1 MLGGVLT
8 GDGEMGGD
16 LTGDGVMGGDLTADG
31 DEVEVVREVVGGD
44 VVMGGVIEEEVVMG
58 AVVEGVVVA
67 GRLLGGGDWTHLVR
81 WPVGG
86 GGRGTAPAGPAL
98 EAPALDVLLVVV
110 VGGEVVVVGVAV
122 LRVGLR
128 DMLLEGEV
136 MCPDGGVGRDGGE
149 EVLGGAT
156 PVTLFLERTV
166 DRFLADRLMLLVASV
181 GGVTGDGAD
190 GGGGGGGGADGDGA
204 ELGVICMGE

>member
-1 MLGGVLT
+1 M
-8 GDGEMGGD
+8 
-16 LTGDGVMGGDLTADG
+16 
-31 DEVEVVREVVGGD
+31 
-44 VVMGGVIEEEVVMG
+44 
-58 AVVEGVVVA
+58 
-67 GRLLGGGDWTHLVR
+67 
-81 WPVGG
+81 
-86 GGRGTAPAGPAL
+86 AGPAL
-98 EAPALDVLLVVV
+98 EAPALAVVA

-181 GGVTGDGAD
+181 GGVTGDAAD